1 MHSETNLLFLFRH
14 EVKVHKQIHTESK
27 TNNHVCLY
35 MHLYEQMAC
44 YINRFVQNQHLKQN
58 GEEEEVVSNHFALM
72 HSFSHVVVTTAE

>member
-14 EVKVHKQIHTESK
+14 EANVHKQIHTESK
-27 TNNHVCLY
+27 TNTHVCLC

-44 YINRFVQNQHLKQN
+44 YINRLVQNHHLKQN
-58 GEEEEVVSNHFALM
+58 GEEEVVSNHFALM